1 MSEFLPQV
9 EVTYNVTRMG
19 DKDSDDGVHEAII
32 AGVISAVVIV
42 MAVVVLG
49 IYRDTERCTTG
60 KGLTELKVK
69 QIFLFDTS
77 VIEKVTATLQ

>member
-19 DKDSDDGVHEAII
+19 DDDSDDGVNEAII
-32 AGVISAVVIV
+32 AGVISDVVIV

-49 IYRDTERCTTG
+49 IYRDTERCTTR
-60 KGLTELKVK
+60 KGLTELEVK
-69 QIFLFDTS
+69 PTFLLDTS
-77 VIEKVTATLQ
+77 VIEKVNATHQ